1 MDLKGLSMSM
11 LAGGKMKILQHLIDV
26 GSHYF
31 PEQVPPNSLA
41 SPSSSC
47 SHFVSLFYIG
57 GGVLLNQEVQYLR
70 HKILI

>member
-31 PEQVPPNSLA
+31 PEQVPQKCLA
-41 SPSSSC
+41 DISC
-47 SHFVSLFYIG
+47 LFFIG
-57 GGVLLNQEVQYLR
+57 GIELN
-70 HKILI
+70 